1 MQLVLLTSVFDLYSL
16 QAGILAMDST
26 ASRSEVL
33 CYKIFNYWLLWY
45 VKSMPAILN
54 RTL

>member
-1 MQLVLLTSVFDLYSL
+1 MQLVLLTAVFDLYSL

-33 CYKIFNYWLLWY
+33 CHNIKFLTTGFYGI
-45 VKSMPAILN
+45 
-54 RTL
+54 